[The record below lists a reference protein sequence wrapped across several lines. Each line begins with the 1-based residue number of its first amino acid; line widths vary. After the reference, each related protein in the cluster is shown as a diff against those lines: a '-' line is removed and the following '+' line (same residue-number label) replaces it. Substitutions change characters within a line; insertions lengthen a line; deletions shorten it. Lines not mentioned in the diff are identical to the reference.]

1 MGDRGAVSGPRSS
14 APSVRGAALAALVV
28 AALVVALLGWAVT
41 STAAPLLGVD
51 RSVSLALYAGDD
63 RPGWLTALLLVATA
77 PGSAVLR
84 YVAYLPVLAWLA
96 VRRRWWTAAWVG
108 TAVLLVSPL
117 TTLLKDAVGR
127 VRPQFSAGG
136 ARYESL
142 SYPSGHSSGVATLV
156 TVGLLLAWPL
166 LAPRARRFWL
176 AAGLALAVLVG
187 LTRMW
192 LGVHFLTDVVGGEA
206 LGVGWSLL
214 VALAFGGLPGG
225 RAALDGRR
233 TAEGA
238 GTR

>member
-1 MGDRGAVSGPRSS
+1 
-14 APSVRGAALAALVV
+14 
-28 AALVVALLGWAVT
+28 
-41 STAAPLLGVD
+41 
-51 RSVSLALYAGDD
+51 
-63 RPGWLTALLLVATA
+63 
-77 PGSAVLR
+77 
-84 YVAYLPVLAWLA
+84 
-96 VRRRWWTAAWVG
+96 VG